1 MESSG
6 LPGREQ
12 RTVFGEAAEL
22 YDRARASYPEALVN
36 DVVAHSSHV
45 PRRALEVGAGTG
57 KATVAFAAQGL
68 EIVALEPSVPMAEV
82 LARNCAGFPRV
93 QIRTTTLENWPTEEA
108 AFGLVFSAQAWHWV
122 DPNIRYKKA
131 ARALVPGGTLAL
143 FWHRPDWSGEAL
155 RDELDRLYRRLAPD
169 LRAKNP
175 GFPGLDPLIVD
186 PEADVRGSGLFGD
199 VEWRLYRWEGR
210 LTSDSFVELL
220 LTQSDHRLYEAAKR
234 ERLLDAVRELVE
246 AHGGHV
252 TVPHATRLVLA
263 RS

>member
-1 MESSG
+1 
-6 LPGREQ
+6 
-12 RTVFGEAAEL
+12 
-22 YDRARASYPEALVN
+22 
-36 DVVAHSSHV
+36 
-45 PRRALEVGAGTG
+45 
-57 KATVAFAAQGL
+57 
-68 EIVALEPSVPMAEV
+68 MAEV
-82 LARNCAGFPRV
+82 LARNCAGFSRV
-93 QIRTTTLENWPTEEA
+93 EIRTTTFENWPTEEA

-122 DPNIRYKKA
+122 DPNIRYRKA
-131 ARALVPGGTLAL
+131 ARALVAGGTLAL
-143 FWHRPDWSGEAL
+143 FWHRPDWSSEAL

-186 PEADVRGSGLFGD
+186 PEADVRASGLFGD

-210 LTSDSFVELL
+210 LTSNSFVELL

-234 ERLLDAVRELVE
+234 ERLWDAVRELIE
-246 AHGGHV
+246 AHGGSV